1 MKAIG
6 MKYMIVTSVTFNIGL
21 EAEEEE
27 KEVEKEF
34 LFHWTILK
42 KIQHICWCYL
52 YELGSHTVE

>member
-34 LFHWTILK
+34 LFH
-42 KIQHICWCYL
+42 
-52 YELGSHTVE
+52 